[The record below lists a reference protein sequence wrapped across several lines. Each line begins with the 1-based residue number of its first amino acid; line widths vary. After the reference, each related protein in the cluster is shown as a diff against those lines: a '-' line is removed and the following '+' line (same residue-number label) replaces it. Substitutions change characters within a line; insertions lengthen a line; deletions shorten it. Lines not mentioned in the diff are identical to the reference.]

1 MTTDEFTNLRF
12 VAPKK
17 KEINPDDLNIVQ
29 ATQVSDVLYKLKCR
43 NIPIHRVARSMDEV
57 VNILLIFSSRL
68 LQYNT

>member
-43 NIPIHRVARSMDEV
+43 NIALHGVARSMDEV
-57 VNILLIFSSRL
+57 VMKNM
-68 LQYNT
+68 